1 MAVRTENLF
10 QALNEHEPHVVHFSG
25 HGSEDSILF
34 LDNGDNA
41 KAVSKEAITAM
52 IAATKGQIR
61 TIIFNT
67 CYSRAQAEAVTQH
80 VDVAIGMNA
89 PVSDEAARLFASQF
103 YSAVGFG
110 TSIEVAFNQAISR
123 LMVDASRRRRRPNC
137 SSRKA

>member
-1 MAVRTENLF
+1 MAVRTEDLF

-61 TIIFNT
+61 TIILT
-67 CYSRAQAEAVTQH
+67 P
-80 VDVAIGMNA
+80 AI
-89 PVSDEAARLFASQF
+89 PV
-103 YSAVGFG
+103 
-110 TSIEVAFNQAISR
+110 
-123 LMVDASRRRRRPNC
+123 RRRRP
-137 SSRKA
+137 